1 MAAFRPTGALGRSG
15 EKAGSKVM
23 FAALVLAAER
33 WRGLRFGAFELR
45 QIAAVRKD
53 LDAEHEATIIRS
65 RTVSQP
71 RGSSKFLF

>member
-1 MAAFRPTGALGRSG
+1 
-15 EKAGSKVM
+15 M

-33 WRGLRFGAFELR
+33 WRGLRFSAFELR
-45 QIAAVRKD
+45 QIAAVRND
-53 LDAEHEATIIRS
+53 LDAEHEATITRS